1 MVSLVG
7 NVFKVVSGFNKA
19 RDFDARIFENKK
31 RPPSVLKLFNGT
43 LKIASLSH
51 NPSLQKLR

>member
-1 MVSLVG
+1 MVSPVE

-19 RDFDARIFENKK
+19 RDFDARIFESTK
-31 RPPSVLKLFNGT
+31 RPPSGLKLFNGT
-43 LKIASLSH
+43 LKIASLCH